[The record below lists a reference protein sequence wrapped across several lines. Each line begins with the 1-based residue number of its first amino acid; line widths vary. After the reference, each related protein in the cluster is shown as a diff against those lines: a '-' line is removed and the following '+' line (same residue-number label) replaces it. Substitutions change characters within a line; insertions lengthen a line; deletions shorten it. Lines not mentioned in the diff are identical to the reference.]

1 MNCSDNI
8 NELLARHFAGEPLDG
23 AQQAELDAYIL
34 ANGEEYGRLKSIME
48 EPEPNGHGQK
58 WDVAAA
64 WKKVERRIE
73 NVVQDERE
81 TEHRALFR
89 PLHAFWAVAASLLL
103 LFGVGIFYFARNSGA
118 DEVMLA
124 NDTTGEKLFTLPD
137 NSTVE
142 LSPGSSVE
150 FASEGRL
157 GDRKVTLKGR
167 GAFHVRHNGT
177 DFVVSAAG
185 LQVEVLGT
193 AFTVDVSDPARGSV
207 QVAQGRVR
215 VSAGH
220 DKVVLVRGQRV
231 TLERG
236 KLHLADGGE
245 QPAPQPKWVNFDNVP
260 ISEVAGRLEKELHIR
275 IELGAGVKENTITT
289 RVNLS
294 QPGAVL
300 QELSMLC
307 GCKCDTVA
315 PQHYKFYYK

>member
-1 MNCSDNI
+1 
-8 NELLARHFAGEPLDG
+8 
-23 AQQAELDAYIL
+23 
-34 ANGEEYGRLKSIME
+34 ME

-89 PLHAFWAVAASLLL
+89 PLHAFLAVAASLLL